1 VAPVA
6 TPYVLRDAEILGRRH
21 QVETLYCHRPMEHAQ
36 LLGAVRRNDVV
47 LVWFAKLHAL
57 AAVELARL
65 AGRPVIVVAAGDD
78 VASLPGLGYGM
89 FAHRRKAW
97 CPRWVLRRAHA
108 VVAVSRH
115 ARREARRHVQT
126 ADRWAVVYHGF
137 DGERL
142 APLPGETRQQL
153 VLTVSRVTRETL
165 AVKGLRLL
173 ARTAALLPEVPFVLL
188 GGGERQAEAELAG
201 IAPPNLRCLGWQP
214 QSEVVRWASRAR
226 VYLQPSETE
235 SFGAAVA
242 EAMLC
247 GAVPVVPRRGAL
259 PEVVGRAGVY
269 ARDLA
274 PESLAAA
281 VRQALALD
289 GQASGIARQRILD
302 RFPYA
307 RRERGLEQAIESAMY
322 RARLGGPGGRQP

>member
-1 VAPVA
+1 MRCLLVAPVA
-6 TPYVLRDAEILGRRH
+6 APYVLRDAEILGRRH
-21 QVETLYCHRPMEHAQ
+21 RVETLFCHRPVEHAR
-36 LLGAVRRNDVV
+36 LLGAVLRNDVII
-47 LVWFAKLHAL
+47 VWFAKLHAL

-65 AGRPVIVVAAGDD
+65 AGRRAVVIAAGDD
-78 VASLPGLGYGM
+78 VACLPELGYGM
-89 FAHRRKAW
+89 FAHPHKAW

-115 ARREARRHVQT
+115 ARREARRHVRT

-142 APLPGETRQQL
+142 APLPGEERRPL

-173 ARTAALLPEVPFVLL
+173 AQTAALLPEVPFVLL
-188 GGGERQAEAELAG
+188 GGGEPQAEAELAG
-201 IAPPNLRCLGWQP
+201 IAPPNLQCLGWQP

-226 VYLQPSETE
+226 VYLQPSHTE

-269 ARDLA
+269 AEDLT
-274 PESLAAA
+274 PECLAVAVLAA
-281 VRQALALD
+281 LAAD
-289 GQASGIARQRILD
+289 GEASRRARERILD
-302 RFPYA
+302 RFPYE
-307 RRERGLEQAIESAMY
+307 RRERGLDAAIE
-322 RARLGGPGGRQP
+322 RACQRNGRGP